1 MDLMKS
7 DLTEIVPFQRPKSL
21 NDMAYESLKEGIL
34 RGILMAGE
42 VYSEL
47 ELARRFR
54 ISRTPVREALIRLAA
69 ENLIVFHPR
78 KGISA
83 VSFNQKDIENLY
95 ELRGLIEET
104 TISKIA
110 ANLTLK
116 QIQEIQQ
123 LISEQE
129 KCIASDYDEDL
140 FLDIDRKLHL
150 LFIEASGN
158 PFFVKTYNSIRDCM
172 DLSNKKGL
180 KKKGRG
186 REVIEE
192 HKAILKALIQ
202 RDVKKVKKALEKHLI
217 KSKMA
222 AYENVSP

>member
-95 ELRGLIEET
+95 ELR
-104 TISKIA
+104 
-110 ANLTLK
+110 
-116 QIQEIQQ
+116 
-123 LISEQE
+123 
-129 KCIASDYDEDL
+129 
-140 FLDIDRKLHL
+140 
-150 LFIEASGN
+150 
-158 PFFVKTYNSIRDCM
+158 
-172 DLSNKKGL
+172 
-180 KKKGRG
+180 
-186 REVIEE
+186 
-192 HKAILKALIQ
+192 
-202 RDVKKVKKALEKHLI
+202 
-217 KSKMA
+217 
-222 AYENVSP
+222 

>member
-1 MDLMKS
+1 MKGDLA
-7 DLTEIVPFQRPKSL
+7 EIIPFDRPKSL
-21 NDMAYESLKEGIL
+21 NDMAYQSLKEGIL
-34 RGILMAGE
+34 KGILKTGE

-54 ISRTPVREALIRLAA
+54 ISRTPVREALIRLSA

-78 KGISA
+78 KGIS
-83 VSFNQKDIENLY
+83 VISFSQKDIENLY
-95 ELRGLIEET
+95 ELRGMIEET
-104 TISKIA
+104 AILKISTH
-110 ANLTLK
+110 LTLE
-116 QIQEIQQ
+116 QIQEIKQ

-129 KCIASDYDEDL
+129 KCMASDYYDEDL

-150 LFIEASGN
+150 LFIEASEN
-158 PFFVKTYNSIRDCM
+158 PFFVKPYNSIRDCM

-186 REVIEE
+186 HEVIEE
-192 HKAILKALIQ
+192 HRAILKALIQ
-202 RDVKKVKKALEKHLI
+202 RDGKKVKKALEKHLI

-222 AYENVSP
+222 AYENVSL